1 MGQKVNP
8 ISLRVGIT
16 RTWNSNW
23 FVANKNTYKVFLHE
37 DLKIRTF
44 IKKGFFQSGISKIEI
59 ERSSNE
65 KVRIIIFCS
74 KPGLLIG
81 RKGADIDLLRK
92 FHPFQEGFYRK
103 IIIPKYQ
110 RKLMMIIVV
119 E

>member
-8 ISLRVGIT
+8 ISLRIGIT
-16 RTWNSNW
+16 RIWNSNW
-23 FVANKNTYKVFLHE
+23 FVANKTTYKAFLHE

-44 IKKGFFQSGISKIEI
+44 IKKSYFQSGISKIEI

-65 KVRIIIFCS
+65 KIRIIIFCS

-92 FHPFQEGFYRK
+92 N
-103 IIIPKYQ
+103 
-110 RKLMMIIVV
+110 
-119 E
+119 